1 MFLDKDNKI
10 QCYGKAFTIC
20 YYYQWAA
27 KKWLP
32 SSGSLMEV
40 SLWQLIY
47 KGVVITERLTME
59 R

>member
-1 MFLDKDNKI
+1 MVKHLQYVIIIN
-10 QCYGKAFTIC
+10 GLP
-20 YYYQWAA
+20 

-32 SSGSLMEV
+32 SSGSLMDV